1 MPLRCGEEPMRT
13 CGEWMCGQLGEQS
26 HPRGTTQMERSG
38 SGVELGEGG
47 QRSQAELCS
56 EPAPSLAGGKTTR
69 PIPCFSRPVSPSVL
83 WG

>member
-1 MPLRCGEEPMRT
+1 MGAPMRKAHS
-13 CGEWMCGQLGEQS
+13 GHSINAAE
-26 HPRGTTQMERSG
+26 RGWGDEGQMERSG

-56 EPAPSLAGGKTTR
+56 ELAPSLAGGKTTR

>member
-47 QRSQAELCS
+47 QRS
-56 EPAPSLAGGKTTR
+56 
-69 PIPCFSRPVSPSVL
+69 
-83 WG
+83 